1 MAAAMLFLSTTASAQ
16 QGSTCNAAAGTLR
29 GFKPTDCL
37 QDGGTL
43 IGAISNGG
51 QVVPAGYQV
60 LFVLTKGEELV
71 IQAVSNNPIFNV
83 QSTGF
88 YTIHRL
94 VYNPNTLDLGI
105 VQFGTTTGFDVN
117 ALLIQGGGSICAA
130 LDVEGTSI
138 LVDDPSAGALVATDA
153 DVCLESGAALLNAT
167 FSTQPYVPAGYSTLH
182 VLTQGPELV
191 IIDAGPEPSF
201 TVSSPG
207 TYTIHTLVYDP
218 ATLGLGA
225 VQFGM
230 TTGFDVNGLLI
241 QGGGAIC
248 AALDV
253 PGAAFTVTECAE
265 PCTAFAG
272 TLRGFKPT
280 DCLQDG
286 GTVIGAI
293 SNGDQVVPAGYQVL
307 YVLTSGSDLVIQAV
321 SSNPIFT
328 VTSTGTYTVHRL
340 VYDPATLDLGIV
352 QFGVTTG
359 GDVNALLVQGG
370 GSICASL
377 DVAGARIIIDNP
389 DAGSLEASN
398 SDACLQ
404 NGSASLDAVVAT
416 APYVPVGYNVAYVL
430 TQGPGLVIVNAGA
443 EPSFTVNAEGT
454 YTIHTLVYDPNTL
467 DLGIVQLGV
476 TTGFDVNS
484 LLIQGGGTICASL
497 DVPGAAFTV
506 TACNEPCIANA
517 GTLSANTLENLC
529 LEAGSATLAAT
540 PNGDAVVPDGYSLLY
555 VLTSGPELTIQNV
568 APTPNFSVS
577 SEGLYTIHT
586 LVYEAA
592 TLDLS
597 VVVLGQTTG
606 VDVLNLVV
614 ENGICARLDVPGA
627 PFNVTVCEPAECT
640 AFAGTLTASKYGC
653 LDGTVELS
661 ATPNGDAVVP
671 AGYTLL
677 YVLTS
682 GQELTI
688 QNVAPTP
695 NFSVSSEGLYTIHT
709 LVYDAATLDLSVV
722 VPGQTT
728 GVDVLTLV
736 VENGICASLDVP
748 GAPFFVEACAGND
761 IEVLGWPTIAKEE
774 MWVSVSGAEQRV
786 EMGVFTLR
794 GEPVMPLRAVP
805 SEESL
810 QRLDLSDLAPGT
822 YLLRVVSG
830 DSVVVRRFVRAD

>member
-1 MAAAMLFLSTTASAQ
+1 
-16 QGSTCNAAAGTLR
+16 
-29 GFKPTDCL
+29 
-37 QDGGTL
+37 
-43 IGAISNGG
+43 
-51 QVVPAGYQV
+51 
-60 LFVLTKGEELV
+60 
-71 IQAVSNNPIFNV
+71 
-83 QSTGF
+83 
-88 YTIHRL
+88 
-94 VYNPNTLDLGI
+94 
-105 VQFGTTTGFDVN
+105 
-117 ALLIQGGGSICAA
+117 
-130 LDVEGTSI
+130 
-138 LVDDPSAGALVATDA
+138 
-153 DVCLESGAALLNAT
+153 
-167 FSTQPYVPAGYSTLH
+167 
-182 VLTQGPELV
+182 
-191 IIDAGPEPSF
+191 
-201 TVSSPG
+201 
-207 TYTIHTLVYDP
+207 
-218 ATLGLGA
+218 
-225 VQFGM
+225 
-230 TTGFDVNGLLI
+230 
-241 QGGGAIC
+241 
-248 AALDV
+248 
-253 PGAAFTVTECAE
+253 
-265 PCTAFAG
+265 
-272 TLRGFKPT
+272 
-280 DCLQDG
+280 
-286 GTVIGAI
+286 
-293 SNGDQVVPAGYQVL
+293 
-307 YVLTSGSDLVIQAV
+307 
-321 SSNPIFT
+321 
-328 VTSTGTYTVHRL
+328 
-340 VYDPATLDLGIV
+340 
-352 QFGVTTG
+352 
-359 GDVNALLVQGG
+359 VQGG

-416 APYVPVGYNVAYVL
+416 APYVPEGYNVAYVL

-586 LVYEAA
+586 LVY
-592 TLDLS
+592 
-597 VVVLGQTTG
+597 
-606 VDVLNLVV
+606 
-614 ENGICARLDVPGA
+614 
-627 PFNVTVCEPAECT
+627 
-640 AFAGTLTASKYGC
+640 
-653 LDGTVELS
+653 
-661 ATPNGDAVVP
+661 
-671 AGYTLL
+671 
-677 YVLTS
+677 
-682 GQELTI
+682 
-688 QNVAPTP
+688 
-695 NFSVSSEGLYTIHT
+695 
-709 LVYDAATLDLSVV
+709 DAATLDLSVV

-728 GVDVLTLV
+728 GVDVLNLV